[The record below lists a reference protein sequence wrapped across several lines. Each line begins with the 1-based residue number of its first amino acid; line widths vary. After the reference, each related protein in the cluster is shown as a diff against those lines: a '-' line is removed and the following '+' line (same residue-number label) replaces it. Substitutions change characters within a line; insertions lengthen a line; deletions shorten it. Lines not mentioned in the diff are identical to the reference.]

1 MSGIAQPNLASQPD
15 TRKLLSKY
23 FRSFL
28 GVFTQAKRTAIPDDY
43 FYNLENVIPIG
54 DQNAQVV
61 PNISASLFDYAT
73 DSIYASFGVNL
84 NGTEYL
90 VNLAANGKVFF
101 YNIVSKT
108 SSQVNSGTLL
118 SGSAS
123 QVTQWNNSQILFIDS
138 TGYYHYDGTTFAA
151 ITGSGVPSSGQAIAV
166 YQGRVW
172 IAQGRILYCSGVG
185 DYSAASWTAANG
197 ASSVNLVDPQIRS
210 SVTRLISANDYLYIF
225 SNSSIFAISNV
236 YVPSGASPP
245 TPVFTLSNLQALIGT
260 DQPLS
265 ITPYDRNILFAS
277 RYGTHT
283 LIGVDAPK
291 MSSDIDGTWQYL
303 DFSQQISAGQ
313 VVVENILCGAFL
325 LKRLNDPNFGSN
337 QIVALWFNKSQTN
350 QLGAETSTDIW
361 WFANFGALTLI
372 VTGFVNNIPALFGF
386 IGNKLYQLFGDTT
399 TAPAVSIWTK
409 LYPMEDELS
418 RKQAIQVGFEADFS
432 LYGSAL
438 NLYVDTASESA
449 NANLQTNVSSGL
461 WVNASG
467 TQGQWVNG
475 SSQSGGWVAPG
486 LYLLSGLAPAMMDRH
501 IGLRLTSTGYNFA
514 LHLMAMD
521 YKLHDRWMPG

>member
-1 MSGIAQPNLASQPD
+1 MAQIPQPNPASQPD

-23 FRSFL
+23 MRSFQ

-61 PNISASLFDYAT
+61 PNISAALIDYGSDT
-73 DSIYASFGVNL
+73 VYASFGVNL

-90 VNLAANGKVFF
+90 VNLSTNGKVFL
-101 YNIVSKT
+101 YNIISKT
-108 SSQVNSGTLL
+108 SAQVNSGTLL
-118 SGSAS
+118 SGSGS
-123 QVTQWNNSQILFIDS
+123 QVTQWQNTQILFIDS

-151 ITGSGVPSSGQAIAV
+151 ITGSGVPTSGNSIAV
-166 YQGRVW
+166 YASRVW
-172 IAQGRILYCSGVG
+172 IAQGRQLYFSGAG
-185 DYSAASWTAANG
+185 DYSTASWTAANG
-197 ASSVNLVDPQIRS
+197 AGSVGLVDPQIRS
-210 SVTRLISANDYLYIF
+210 TVTRLVSANDYLYIF

-236 YVPSGASPP
+236 YVPQGASPP

-265 ITPYDRNILFAS
+265 VTPYDRNILFAS

-291 MSSDIDGTWQYL
+291 MSSNIDGTWQYL
-303 DFSQQISAGQ
+303 DFGQPISAGQ

-325 LKRLNDPNFGSN
+325 LKRLNDPSFGSN
-337 QIVALWFNKSQTN
+337 QIVALWFNRSATN
-350 QLGAETSTDIW
+350 ELGAQTTTDIW

-372 VTGFVNNIPALFGF
+372 ATGFVNQIPALFGF
-386 IGNKLYQLFGDTT
+386 IGNKLYQLFGDAT
-399 TAPAVSIWTK
+399 TAPSTSIWTK

-418 RKQAIQVGFEADFS
+418 RKQVIQVGFEADF
-432 LYGSAL
+432 LIYGSAL
-438 NLYVDTASESA
+438 ALNVDTASQSD
-449 NANLQTNVSSGL
+449 NANLQSNVSAGQWINSGS
-461 WVNASG
+461 V
-467 TQGQWVNG
+467 QGQWVNSG
-475 SSQSGGWVAPG
+475 STLGGWIAPG
-486 LYLLSGLAPAMMDRH
+486 LYLLSGLAPAMNDRH
-501 IGLRLTSTGYNFA
+501 VGLRLTSTGYNYA

-521 YKLHDRWMPG
+521 YKLMDRWMPG